1 MTRTSDTAFLQYR
14 RRVLVAT
21 VREAAR
27 RYGERPAFVEVS
39 ADGLRGRLSY
49 AELDRRSDE
58 VAAGLAARG
67 VGEGDVVALV
77 LPTGL
82 DFPICY
88 AAVAKLGAVT
98 AAVNTRL
105 TDEERAAVLGVAGPA
120 LVIGEGGTDPAALAA
135 AGERADPLEHDPERP
150 VAIVFTS
157 GTTGVPRGAVFAG
170 RQLAH
175 ITRCDVGDGWGGGG
189 RNLVAT
195 SLAHLGFVTKL
206 PGGLR
211 RGGTTFL
218 LGRWRTADAI
228 ALTERLRLTTLAGI
242 PTQLALML
250 RRPEFADLDLSS
262 VGLVVMGGGPSTPS
276 LVRRLRERVGVPVVV
291 RYSCTEAGTGTGTR
305 PDDPPEAAEH
315 TVGSP
320 NPGVDLHIRDG
331 EVSLR
336 SPAVM
341 QGYWRDPEATRDVL
355 TDDGFVRTGD
365 VGEID
370 AEGRLRLLGRVRERY
385 VRGGYNVQPVEVE
398 AVLSTHPAVE
408 DVAVVPV
415 ADDVMGEIG
424 VACVVPGGAPPDL
437 ASLRAHAAG
446 RLAAYKLPERLVV
459 VDALPLTAGDKVD
472 RRALTAIVSD
482 LGR

>member
-1 MTRTSDTAFLQYR
+1 M
-14 RRVLVAT
+14 LVET

-27 RYGERPAFVEVS
+27 RFGDRPAFVEVD
-39 ADGLRGRLSY
+39 ADGPHASLTY
-49 AELDRRSDE
+49 AELDRRTDE

-67 VGEGDVVALV
+67 IGDGDVVAVV

-82 DFPICY
+82 DFPIAY
-88 AAVAKLGAVT
+88 VAAAKLGAIT

-105 TDEERAAVLGVAGPA
+105 TADERAAVLATAEPV
-120 LVIGEGGTDPAALAA
+120 VTVGEGGVDPAQLASP
-135 AGERADPLEHDPERP
+135 GERPPPLEEDPDRP

-157 GTTGVPRGAVFAG
+157 GTTGIPRGAVFAG

-175 ITRCDVGDGWGGGG
+175 IARCDVGDGWGGGG
-189 RNLVAT
+189 RSLVAT

-211 RGGTTFL
+211 RGGTSFL

-250 RRPEFADLDLSS
+250 SRPEFATVDLSS
-262 VGLVVMGGGPSTPS
+262 VRLVVMGGGPSTPS

-291 RYSCTEAGTGTGTR
+291 RYSCTEAGTGTGTL
-305 PDDPPEAAEH
+305 PDDPPHAAEE
-315 TVGSP
+315 TVGFP
-320 NPGVDLHIRDG
+320 NPGVEIDIRDG
-331 EVSLR
+331 EVLLR

-341 QGYWRDPEATRDVL
+341 DGYWRDPAGTRQVV
-355 TDDGFVRTGD
+355 TEDGFVRTGD

-370 AEGRLRLLGRVRERY
+370 ADGRLRLLGRVRERY

-398 AVLSTHPAVE
+398 AVLSTHPQVE

-415 ADDVMGEIG
+415 PDDVMGEVG
-424 VACVVPGGAPPDL
+424 VACVVPRGAPPDL
-437 ASLRAHAAG
+437 DSLRTYGAE
-446 RLAAYKLPERLVV
+446 RLAGYKLPERLVV
-459 VDALPLTAGDKVD
+459 VDALPLTAGHKVD
-472 RRALTAIVSD
+472 RRALRDRIVSD
-482 LGR
+482 PLDGP